1 MATNAEGSQLQRII
15 RDLQDAVTE
24 LSREF
29 TETGEPV
36 TDDSSELRK
45 LFYKLEYLLQFDQK
59 EKLTLL
65 GNRKDYWDYFCDCL
79 AKEKGANDGI
89 RFVKSISEL
98 KTSLGKGRAFL
109 RYSLVHQRLADTLQ
123 QCFMNTKVTS
133 DWYYA
138 RSPFLK
144 PKISSDIISH
154 LYELTDVQF
163 DLASRGYD
171 LDASW
176 PTFSRK
182 SLASPGSSAMMWKP
196 PSRCSSMSSLVGGY
210 LQAEDFPASID
221 FNNSLS
227 AEKAEGVDE
236 ICVELDE
243 SEIRYNELQDRLQ
256 QLEMENVEL
265 QRTTEL
271 QKAQA
276 QMDKDKLNK
285 IKEENDRLTKE
296 SDEMRKQCEFLN
308 STQSTVEELQECLK
322 VLEMNASEKERE
334 KQTQIE
340 LLESSN
346 KDYASQ
352 IWLLNHELETAK
364 AAASLKDMQIE
375 ELQLKTSATEQ
386 KNLELLARINTVL
399 NEKEKQSTM
408 RYEAALK
415 IQELSEK
422 LRDTERE
429 KDEALKQGSEY
440 LPPLKY
446 ITAKVQQ
453 KVDELDG
460 VASYPME
467 EAALVGKMCLL
478 EGSELASHL
487 SASNDQQPVNVAD
500 MSMLQLDSVHLPDK
514 FQQVTNDKETAEG
527 MYDTTAAILS
537 EQKAE
542 IQGLQEQI
550 KLLNLSHLKDLM
562 KFKEEEEAL
571 KMQLEKEVLQKAEL
585 ERSLLHLKD
594 ELLQA
599 KTYANTLEIDNLESK
614 EILHRTNTEMAEL
627 GIQICSLSSE
637 KGNKDQLLAQAS
649 ERLKELEQQAAK
661 EKEQLEH
668 ELVQL
673 MAANE
678 TLGGKLKE
686 LEQST
691 ATIPDLQRQ
700 LNETQKQANSF
711 QEVSKEEISTVK
723 FQMSA
728 EILKYE
734 DKLKTAV
741 RELQETIQE
750 LEEHKQKRLDVE
762 QELSELQALHD
773 ATRKELEE
781 STEKLTHAES
791 ALRTREEESVI
802 LKETL
807 ERVQTQ
813 LEKAN
818 SQASEFCEKFTKT
831 LMEKERNEEIFQAN
845 VDDLTRTK
853 EFLEE
858 RLVELIKD
866 KDVLWQKSDALE
878 YEQKIRAEERWLGDT
893 EVPQCLD
900 CGKNFSWMVR
910 RHHCRLCGG
919 IFCYYC
925 CNNYKMTKHSGKR
938 ERCCNTCYSAP
949 SVVVVSDDSECS
961 NSQESSP
968 ATTQR
973 IHGVTV
979 TDEDAKPLDD
989 IVFDI
994 ITDEELTQVQEVN
1007 SSLTENQSEGNS
1019 LDHSTAEMNS
1029 SCSSLTLDEPD
1040 DLQVPQDT
1048 ELRLLKTGELM
1059 LKLPLTLEE
1068 ISNFGENHREL
1079 FIKSSTYSIIP
1090 ITVTELGIT
1099 ISWVFS
1105 SDTKSI
1111 SFSVVYQE
1119 SEESPL
1125 DQFKVLIPMTR
1136 CNSHKETIRG
1146 QLKARKCGIY
1156 TLIFDNSF
1164 SRFISKKVF
1173 YHLAAERPV
1182 VYDGSDFP

>member
-123 QCFMNTKVTS
+123 QCFMKTKVTS
-133 DWYYA
+133 DWYYV

-210 LQAEDFPASID
+210 LQAEDFSTSID

-227 AEKAEGVDE
+227 TEKAEGVDE
-236 ICVELDE
+236 MCVELDE
-243 SEIRYNELQDRLQ
+243 SELRQKELQDRLQ
-256 QLEMENVEL
+256 QLEVENVEL

-276 QMDKDKLNK
+276 QLDKDTLNK

-296 SDEMRKQCEFLN
+296 ADELRKQHEVVI

-322 VLEMNASEKERE
+322 LLELNFSEKERE

-352 IWLLNHELETAK
+352 ICLLNQELETAK
-364 AAASLKDMQIE
+364 GAGSMKDMQIE
-375 ELQLKTSATEQ
+375 ELQLRTSATEE
-386 KNLELLARINTVL
+386 KNLELLARINTIL
-399 NEKEKQSTM
+399 NEKEQQSTTQ
-408 RYEAALK
+408 YESVLK

-440 LPPLKY
+440 LSQLNC
-446 ITAKVQQ
+446 ITAEQQ
-453 KVDELDG
+453 KKVEELNHQEIKVDG
-460 VASYPME
+460 VESSSPMK
-467 EAALVGKMCLL
+467 EAALDGRICLL
-478 EGSELASHL
+478 EKSELASCL
-487 SASNDQQPVNVAD
+487 SAPNVQQTLNVED
-500 MSMLQLDSVHLPDK
+500 KSMLQLESVHLPDK
-514 FQQVTNDKETAEG
+514 FQQVTKDKETAEG
-527 MYDTTAAILS
+527 MYDNTAA

-542 IQGLQEQI
+542 MQGLQDQI
-550 KLLNLSHLKDLM
+550 KSLNLSHLKDLM
-562 KFKEEEEAL
+562 QFKEKEEAL
-571 KMQLEKEVLQKAEL
+571 KIELEKEVLQKAEL
-585 ERSLLHLKD
+585 ERNLLHLKD
-594 ELLQA
+594 ELVQA
-599 KTYANTLEIDNLESK
+599 KTYAHTLEIENLESK
-614 EILHRTNTEMAEL
+614 DVLHRTNTEMAEL

-637 KGNKDQLLAQAS
+637 KGNTDQLLAQAS
-649 ERLKELEQQAAK
+649 EKLRELEQQAAK

-673 MAANE
+673 KEANQN
-678 TLGGKLKE
+678 LGEKLKE

-691 ATIPDLQRQ
+691 AAIPDLQRQ

-711 QEVSKEEISTVK
+711 HEVSKEEISTVK

-734 DKLKTAV
+734 DKVKAAV
-741 RELQETIQE
+741 RELQGTIQE
-750 LEEHKQKRLDVE
+750 LEEHKQKRLDAE
-762 QELSELQALHD
+762 QELRELQALHD
-773 ATRKELEE
+773 VTRKQLED
-781 STEKLTHAES
+781 STEKLTKVES
-791 ALRTREEESVI
+791 ALRTREVESVT
-802 LKETL
+802 LKETV
-807 ERVQTQ
+807 ERTQTQ

-818 SQASEFCEKFTKT
+818 TQATDFCEKFKNT
-831 LMEKERNEEIFQAN
+831 LMEKERNEQILQAN
-845 VDDLTRTK
+845 VDDLNMTK

-893 EVPQCLD
+893 EVTQCLD
-900 CGKNFSWMVR
+900 CGKSFSWMVR

-938 ERCCNTCYSAP
+938 ERCCNACYSAP
-949 SVVVVSDDSECS
+949 SVVVSDDSECS

-968 ATTQR
+968 DVNNAATQR
-973 IHGVTV
+973 IHGVSV

-989 IVFDI
+989 VVFDI
-994 ITDEELTQVQEVN
+994 ITDEELTQVQEVD

-1019 LDHSTAEMNS
+1019 LDHS
-1029 SCSSLTLDEPD
+1029 
-1040 DLQVPQDT
+1040 
-1048 ELRLLKTGELM
+1048 
-1059 LKLPLTLEE
+1059 
-1068 ISNFGENHREL
+1068 
-1079 FIKSSTYSIIP
+1079 
-1090 ITVTELGIT
+1090 
-1099 ISWVFS
+1099 
-1105 SDTKSI
+1105 
-1111 SFSVVYQE
+1111 
-1119 SEESPL
+1119 
-1125 DQFKVLIPMTR
+1125 
-1136 CNSHKETIRG
+1136 
-1146 QLKARKCGIY
+1146 
-1156 TLIFDNSF
+1156 
-1164 SRFISKKVF
+1164 
-1173 YHLAAERPV
+1173 AAEI
-1182 VYDGSDFP
+1182 

>member
-123 QCFMNTKVTS
+123 QCFMKTKVTS
-133 DWYYA
+133 DWYYV

-210 LQAEDFPASID
+210 LQAEDFSTSID

-227 AEKAEGVDE
+227 TEKAEGVDE
-236 ICVELDE
+236 MCVELDE
-243 SEIRYNELQDRLQ
+243 SELRQKELQDRLQ
-256 QLEMENVEL
+256 QLEVENVEL

-276 QMDKDKLNK
+276 QLDKDTLNK

-296 SDEMRKQCEFLN
+296 ADELRKQHEVVI

-322 VLEMNASEKERE
+322 LLELNFSEKERE

-352 IWLLNHELETAK
+352 ICLLNQELETAK
-364 AAASLKDMQIE
+364 GAGSMKDMQIE
-375 ELQLKTSATEQ
+375 ELQLRTSATEE
-386 KNLELLARINTVL
+386 KNLELLARINTIL
-399 NEKEKQSTM
+399 NEKEQQSTTQ
-408 RYEAALK
+408 YESVLK

-440 LPPLKY
+440 LSQLNC
-446 ITAKVQQ
+446 ITAEQQ
-453 KVDELDG
+453 KKVEELNHQEIKVDG
-460 VASYPME
+460 VESSSPMK
-467 EAALVGKMCLL
+467 EAALDGRICLL
-478 EGSELASHL
+478 EKSELASCL
-487 SASNDQQPVNVAD
+487 SAPNVQQTLNVED
-500 MSMLQLDSVHLPDK
+500 KSMLQLESVHLPDK
-514 FQQVTNDKETAEG
+514 FQQVTKDKETAEG
-527 MYDTTAAILS
+527 MYDNTAA

-542 IQGLQEQI
+542 MQGLQDQI
-550 KLLNLSHLKDLM
+550 KSLNLSHLKDLM
-562 KFKEEEEAL
+562 QFKEKEEAL
-571 KMQLEKEVLQKAEL
+571 KIELEKEVLQKAEL
-585 ERSLLHLKD
+585 ERNLLHLKD
-594 ELLQA
+594 ELVQA
-599 KTYANTLEIDNLESK
+599 KTYAHTLEIENLESK
-614 EILHRTNTEMAEL
+614 DVLHRTNTEMAEL

-637 KGNKDQLLAQAS
+637 KGNTDQLLAQAS
-649 ERLKELEQQAAK
+649 EKLRELEQQAAK

-673 MAANE
+673 KEANQN
-678 TLGGKLKE
+678 LGEKLKE

-691 ATIPDLQRQ
+691 AAIPDLQRQ

-711 QEVSKEEISTVK
+711 HEVSKEEISTVK

-734 DKLKTAV
+734 DKVKAAV
-741 RELQETIQE
+741 RELQGTIQE
-750 LEEHKQKRLDVE
+750 LEEHKQKRLDAE
-762 QELSELQALHD
+762 QELRELQALHD
-773 ATRKELEE
+773 VTRKQLED
-781 STEKLTHAES
+781 STEKLTKVES
-791 ALRTREEESVI
+791 ALRTREVESVT
-802 LKETL
+802 LKETV
-807 ERVQTQ
+807 ERTQTQ

-818 SQASEFCEKFTKT
+818 TQATDFCEKFKNT
-831 LMEKERNEEIFQAN
+831 LMEKERNEQILQAN
-845 VDDLTRTK
+845 VDDLNMTK

-893 EVPQCLD
+893 EVTQCLD
-900 CGKNFSWMVR
+900 CGKSFSWMVR

-938 ERCCNTCYSAP
+938 ERCCNACYSAP
-949 SVVVVSDDSECS
+949 SVVVSDDSECS

-968 ATTQR
+968 DVNNAATQR
-973 IHGVTV
+973 IHGVS
-979 TDEDAKPLDD
+979 
-989 IVFDI
+989 
-994 ITDEELTQVQEVN
+994 DEELTQVQEVD

-1019 LDHSTAEMNS
+1019 LDHSAAEMYS
-1029 SCSSLTLDEPD
+1029 SCSSLALDEPD

-1068 ISNFGENHREL
+1068 ISSFGENHREL

-1111 SFSVVYQE
+1111 AFSVVYQE

-1146 QLKARKCGIY
+1146 QLKARNCGIY

-1173 YHLAAERPV
+1173 YHLAVERPV